1 MDRGIVYPSSIPLD
15 TDNLYPQRAAMEAIG
30 WLMQA
35 LWGSPNNAFVFGLGC
50 TPSGMNAVVGPGGIV
65 VTTVVDANQYGSL
78 PANTNALVKMGINQT
93 STTFPIT
100 APTTTGDSINY
111 LIQGLFLEQD
121 GSALVLP
128 YYNAA
133 NPSVTYAGPQ
143 NDGISQNTRRMQTV
157 SLESLAGT
165 PAPTGSQTTPTPTAG
180 WTPLWVVTVA
190 EGQSSLTASDISP
203 YPGAPFASPSSPI
216 LTLSLGASPATYTA
230 VVPGN
235 LMLSGGTVTGITLTR
250 GGGSA
255 TLSTSVATIPMSL
268 GDSVTITASTM
279 PTVYFVPG

>member
-1 MDRGIVYPSSIPLD
+1 MDRGIVYPASIPLD

-35 LWGSPNNAFVFGLGC
+35 IWGSPNSAFVFGLGC

-65 VTTVVDANQYGSL
+65 ATTVVDQNQYGSL

-93 STTFPIT
+93 STSFPIT
-100 APTTTGDSINY
+100 APTTSGDSINY
-111 LIQGLFLEQD
+111 LIQALFLEQD
-121 GSALVLP
+121 GSPLVLP

-133 NPSVTYAGPQ
+133 NPSVTYAGPS
-143 NDGISQNTRRMQTV
+143 NDGVSQNTRRTQTV
-157 SLESLAGT
+157 SLETLAGT
-165 PAPTGSQTTPTPTAG
+165 PAATGSQTTPTPTSG

-190 EGQSSLTASDISP
+190 EGQSSLTQSDISV
-203 YPGAPFASPSSPI
+203 YPGAPFGSPSSPI

-230 VVPGN
+230 VAPGD
-235 LMLSGGTVTGITLTR
+235 LMISGGTVTGVTLTR
-250 GGGSA
+250 GATSA
-255 TLSTSVATIPMSL
+255 TLSASVATVPMAI